1 MSASTVISDVTQT
14 LEELLTSAQL
24 PKATFDVSLKSPA
37 DETVQPSMKPKVNLF
52 LFRVMENPFAKND
65 GWAALGTD
73 ALKHPPLALNLFYLL
88 TPYAE
93 NKLDEQRIF
102 GEAMRIFHDNTI
114 LAGAA
119 LKGGLENTAEEL
131 KVDLAPFTMEN
142 LSQIWSA
149 LNQPYRLSV
158 CYQVRMA
165 LIDSS
170 VERTTTRVSDFQ
182 QQVSQGV

>member
-1 MSASTVISDVTQT
+1 
-14 LEELLTSAQL
+14 
-24 PKATFDVSLKSPA
+24 
-37 DETVQPSMKPKVNLF
+37 MKPKINLF

-65 GWAALGTD
+65 GWAALGAD
-73 ALKHPPLALNLFYLL
+73 ALKAPPLALNLFYIL

-102 GEAMRIFHDNTI
+102 GEAMRVLHDNTI
-114 LAGAA
+114 LTGAA
-119 LKGGLENTAEEL
+119 LKGGLENTGEEL
-131 KVDLAPFTMEN
+131 KIDLAPFTMEN

-165 LIDSS
+165 LIDSA
-170 VERTTTRVSDFQ
+170 VERQTRRVSNFEQ
-182 QQVSQGV
+182 QLSQGV